1 MFNKSYYDDRKKDM
15 TDALQKEVAKLV
27 ENVYSFVRER
37 EASMQKYNE
46 LLQKEQAS
54 LKEDAVK
61 EVKKNIKK

>member
-15 TDALQKEVAKLV
+15 TDALQKEVARLV